1 MHREALHKMFAE
13 VERFAKTPIW
23 MTTTLYP
30 ERPGLHLDTV
40 AYRYYPSLATASCF
54 VLFKCAMYVLVVRL
68 RRYSLWIRMPELCL
82 CLLVLLLLLLL
93 HSVGEEGNVRTLRV
107 SASSC
112 FKVLF
117 PATAVLCFTSVLLR
131 VAAGEYS
138 IALE

>member
-1 MHREALHKMFAE
+1 MLLCYGNLLSQEAEE
-13 VERFAKTPIW
+13 VDIVRVDEGRKCFFCT
-23 MTTTLYP
+23 Y
-30 ERPGLHLDTV
+30 DSV
-40 AYRYYPSLATASCF
+40 CF

-68 RRYSLWIRMPELCL
+68 RRYLLWMSMPELCL
-82 CLLVLLLLLLL
+82 CLLLLLLLLLPL

-131 VAAGEYS
+131 VAAGEYW